1 MIEEMEVRLFEHENF
16 VWLDHGAVVEAL
28 NHRRPASCDPMVVY
42 NNLLRW
48 SLYQL
53 DRNACVEIDEQTGND
68 IPIQERLNWIR
79 RSVHD
84 PLPLWCPKEAYLVIR
99 QLLVVFKASIYLEIE
114 HLALNI

>member
-1 MIEEMEVRLFEHENF
+1 MNLIVNNNYDILTRLLVDALIDNYLLLQLIDEMEVRLFEHENF

-28 NHRRPASCDPMVVY
+28 SHRRPASCDPMVVY

-53 DRNACVEIDEQTGND
+53 DRNACVEIDEKTGND

-79 RSVHD
+79 R
-84 PLPLWCPKEAYLVIR
+84 
-99 QLLVVFKASIYLEIE
+99 
-114 HLALNI
+114 

>member
-53 DRNACVEIDEQTGND
+53 DRNACVEIDEKTGND

-79 RSVHD
+79 RSVYV
-84 PLPLWCPKEAYLVIR
+84 LGQWPLWCPKVVCVVVFGQLQVVSGFYLV
-99 QLLVVFKASIYLEIE
+99 LGK
-114 HLALNI
+114 

>member
-53 DRNACVEIDEQTGND
+53 DRNACVEIDEKTGND

-79 RSVHD
+79 RSVYVLCHSGASIVSSIWTATSR
-84 PLPLWCPKEAYLVIR
+84 L
-99 QLLVVFKASIYLEIE
+99 FKASM
-114 HLALNI
+114 